1 MNKPQ
6 GTESPSN
13 HSVRDSL
20 LIMATLIII
29 IAGARL
35 SANLLVPFLLA
46 LFIAVICGSPINAL
60 SRRGLPGW
68 LASSLVGLAVAVGM
82 FVMFALLGNTA
93 DDFIDALPGYQKQ
106 FQALL
111 GSWTEWFADRGID
124 ISRDGLS
131 GALDPAATIG
141 FFGGFLN
148 GLGGTLSNI
157 VLILFTVMFL
167 LADAPSFPRKLAMS
181 ETDRS
186 ESSLRALQ
194 ELASSMNGYIAT
206 KTLVSLL
213 NGFLIWIALFFMDVQ
228 FAVLW
233 GFLAFSLNFVPNIG
247 SVLAAIPPVLLSLL
261 DGDPVRT
268 GMIIGLY
275 LVVNTVVGNVI
286 EPRVMGQRVGLST
299 LAVFLSLVFWGW
311 MFGAVGMLLSV
322 PLTMVVK
329 FITQQ
334 HPATA
339 WFALL
344 ISNLPED
351 QPQAEPGSN
360 Q

>member
-1 MNKPQ
+1 MNKLP
-6 GTESPSN
+6 GSDSTST

-20 LIMATLIII
+20 LIMAALVII
-29 IAGARL
+29 IAGARM

-60 SRRGLPGW
+60 IRRGLPGW
-68 LASSLVGLAVAVGM
+68 LASSLVGLTVALGM
-82 FVMFALLGNTA
+82 FVMFVLLGTTA
-93 DDFIDALPGYQKQ
+93 EDFIDALPGYQEQ

-111 GSWTEWFADRGID
+111 GNWTEWFAGRGID

-131 GALDPAATIG
+131 GALDPAATMG
-141 FFGGFLN
+141 FFGGFLS
-148 GLGGTLSNI
+148 GLGDTLSNMA
-157 VLILFTVMFL
+157 LILFTVIFL
-167 LADAPSFPRKLAMS
+167 LADASSFPRKLAMS
-181 ETDRS
+181 KSDHA

-194 ELASSMNGYIAT
+194 ELAGSMNGYITT
-206 KTLVSLL
+206 KALVSLL
-213 NGFLIWIALFFMDVQ
+213 TGFLVWLALFLLDVQ

-233 GFLAFSLNFVPNIG
+233 GFLAFMLNFVPNIG

-275 LVVNTVVGNVI
+275 LAVNIVVGNVI

-311 MFGAVGMLLSV
+311 VFGAMGMLLSV

-329 FITQQ
+329 FITQH
-334 HPATA
+334 HPGTA

-344 ISNLPED
+344 VSNLPEE
-351 QPQAEPGSN
+351 QTQAEPGDN
-360 Q
+360 G